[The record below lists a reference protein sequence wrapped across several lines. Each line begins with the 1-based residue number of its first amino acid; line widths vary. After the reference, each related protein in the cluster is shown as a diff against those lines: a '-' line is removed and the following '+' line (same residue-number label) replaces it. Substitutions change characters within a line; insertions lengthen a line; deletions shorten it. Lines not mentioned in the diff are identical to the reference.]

1 MKRLCYGIAMVL
13 LSLGPGCDDEE
24 PAATD
29 LAADVQD
36 AARPDAPRPDLS
48 PDVTPDVTPDKPLA
62 PDTGHL
68 WLRAGAAS
76 VDITPTAKG
85 VPLAG
90 YGGAPRRDL
99 TNLATIPARVA
110 AALGACYDPTPGTVA
125 SLFAPN
131 QGKHDPITARTLVL
145 ANGKTKAAI
154 IKVDTIGVSR
164 RFRDDVEAAAKT
176 LGIPKENLILAAT
189 HTHGGPG
196 AVSDQK
202 IWELIAAD
210 CFHKATYT
218 AMLQGVVKSLKT
230 AHANLTP
237 AEVGISAGT
246 ETTVT
251 KNRMIEGG
259 KVDPQ
264 LGLIKVVDYYTGKPI
279 AALLNFAIHGTC
291 LGASNM
297 KFTADVMGYIEG
309 AVEKKLGGGVAIFT
323 NGAEGDVAPD
333 GGGFTGAAKIGAV
346 LGEATA
352 KLWKKTPTKKWIE
365 IAGAYGDVKFPS
377 PTLNGCLPL
386 FGSKT
391 TICDLLPNV
400 KIPLSMFMQSKLPFG
415 AIRLDDVVLSTIP
428 GEAITD
434 VGLAVKAEG
443 KKKGFRHTFVIGLA
457 NDFMG
462 YVVTEKYYNLGEY
475 ESQATMYG
483 KNTGTHV
490 IQACEKYLKLVQPS
504 AVKPFD
510 GGGLPVEGGTAPN
523 DASVDKAKAG
533 DAGVK
538 G

>member
-1 MKRLCYGIAMVL
+1 MKRLLYSIAMVL
-13 LSLGPGCDDEE
+13 LTLGPGCDDEE
-24 PAATD
+24 TAATD
-29 LAADVQD
+29 LAVDVKD
-36 AARPDAPRPDLS
+36 AARPDAPQPDLS
-48 PDVTPDVTPDKPLA
+48 PDLTPDITPDKTIN

-68 WLRAGAAS
+68 WLRAGAAT

-90 YGGAPRRDL
+90 YGSAPRRDIA
-99 TNLATIPARVA
+99 NLATIPARVA

-131 QGKHDPITARTLVL
+131 KGKHDPITARALVL
-145 ANGKTKAAI
+145 SNGKTKAAI

-164 RFRDDVEAAAKT
+164 RFRDDVEAEAKK

-202 IWELIAAD
+202 IWEIIAAD
-210 CFHKATYT
+210 CFHKTTYT

-237 AEVGISAGT
+237 ARVGISSGS
-246 ETTVT
+246 EKTVT
-251 KNRMIEGG
+251 KNRMINGG
-259 KVDPQ
+259 KIDPE

-297 KFTADVMGYIEG
+297 QFTADVMGYIEG

-323 NGAEGDVAPD
+323 NGAEGDIAPSQ
-333 GGGFTGAAKIGAV
+333 GGYTGAAKIGAV
-346 LGEATA
+346 LGETTA
-352 KLWKKTPTKKWIE
+352 KLWKKTTTKKWIE
-365 IAGAYGDVKFPS
+365 IAGAYSDVKFPS
-377 PTLNGCLPL
+377 PTFNGCMPL
-386 FGSKT
+386 FGTKT

-400 KIPLSMFMQSKLPFG
+400 KIPLSAFMQSKLPFG
-415 AIRLDDVVLSTIP
+415 ALRLDDVVLSTIP
-428 GEAITD
+428 GEAIAD

-443 KKKGFRHTFVIGLA
+443 KKKGFRHTFVVGLA
-457 NDFMG
+457 NDYMG
-462 YVVTEKYYNLGEY
+462 YIVSEKYYNLGEY

-483 KNTGTHV
+483 KNTSTHV
-490 IQACEKYLKLVQPS
+490 IQACEKHLKLVQPS
-504 AVKPFD
+504 TVKPLD
-510 GGGLPVEGGTAPN
+510 GGSLPVEGGTAPN
-523 DASVDKAKAG
+523 DAAADKAKAK